1 VTIEDWSIMLT
12 NAAIKKADDHA
23 NAEWKEAALDIVRVL
38 SFSTERFTTDDVWEY
53 LESAGRTTHEPRAMG
68 AIMRKAVKEGYI
80 RSTGEFV
87 KSRRPECHCRP
98 VAVWEAV

>member
-1 VTIEDWSIMLT
+1 VTIEDWATKLT
-12 NAAIKKADDHA
+12 DEAIQRADDHA
-23 NAEWKEAALDIVRVL
+23 RATWKEAALDGVRVL
-38 SFSTERFTTDDVWEY
+38 SFSKERFTTDDVWEY

-68 AIMRKAVKEGYI
+68 AIMRKAVKEGFI
-80 RSTGEFV
+80 RNTGEFV